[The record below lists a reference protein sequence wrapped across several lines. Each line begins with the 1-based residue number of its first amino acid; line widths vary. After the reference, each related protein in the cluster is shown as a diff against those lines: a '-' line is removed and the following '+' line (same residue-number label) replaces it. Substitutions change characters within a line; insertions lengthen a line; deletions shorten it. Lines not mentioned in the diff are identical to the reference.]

1 MHHRY
6 VNMVCLL
13 PPIDKWKNCSINK
26 SDWCSKI
33 DEVILF
39 STSSVSLHVG
49 FLTIYMYWYCDT
61 GPVIHD
67 FQHFFL
73 LPDLWV
79 WTCLFHC
86 GSGLPYQFLNKQHS
100 RWQIQSKIDFWIWWQ
115 WVNSR
120 MSWESWTGMQLLWCE
135 MAWNHHPLWLT
146 GKTFAVYQQLTKEEK
161 WMQHQLRTCYTPL
174 LLWTV
179 SLHMTSSKSETAPR
193 WNCRHLLGQF
203 EKVGGT
209 VQKNAQPC
217 VCQCNPHLH
226 LMTYLVRL
234 QDRFTAAWVTGLGTY
249 EEESEKKL
257 VAAAA
262 HPK

>member
-1 MHHRY
+1 MISNISFCCQIFEFGLAYFIVEVGYHINFWTSNTADDKFNPKLISEFDGNGSI
-6 VNMVCLL
+6 VEWVEKVELVCNYSGV
-13 PPIDKWKNCSINK
+13 KWLETI
-26 SDWCSKI
+26 
-33 DEVILF
+33 ILF
-39 STSSVSLHVG
+39 
-49 FLTIYMYWYCDT
+49 D
-61 GPVIHD
+61 
-67 FQHFFL
+67 
-73 LPDLWV
+73 
-79 WTCLFHC
+79 
-86 GSGLPYQFLNKQHS
+86 
-100 RWQIQSKIDFWIWWQ
+100 
-115 WVNSR
+115 
-120 MSWESWTGMQLLWCE
+120 
-135 MAWNHHPLWLT
+135 WLERHLQCISNWPR
-146 GKTFAVYQQLTKEEK
+146 KRK

-262 HPK
+262 YPK